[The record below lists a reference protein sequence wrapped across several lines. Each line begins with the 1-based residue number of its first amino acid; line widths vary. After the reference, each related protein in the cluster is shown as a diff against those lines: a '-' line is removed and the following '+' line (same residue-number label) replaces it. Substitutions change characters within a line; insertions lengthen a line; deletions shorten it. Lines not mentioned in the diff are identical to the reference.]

1 MQKRFRISVRWLS
14 LNEVK
19 GENDRI
25 VDKHL
30 LDFVFVGLIF
40 LMFPHA
46 RIVHTIRNLLDTCLS
61 CFLQNFTKGQDY
73 SFDLRALGQFY
84 NDCGRLMSHSKS
96 LSPPRLLLTV
106 IRRVGVRFSDI
117 LFGSVFEVM
126 LGFAA
131 VSR

>member
-84 NDCGRLMSHSKS
+84 NDNRRLMSYSKS
-96 LSPPRLLLTV
+96 LSPSRLLLAV
-106 IRRVGVRFSDI
+106 IRRAGVRFSDI